1 VASEKAMGRDDY
13 TDMGGT
19 AEVFLT
25 THWSLIQQA
34 GKTKDDRNPALVG
47 LLVQRYWKPVYCYL
61 RRKGYDNE
69 EAKDLTQ
76 GFFHQVVWRRDLIRK
91 ADQSKGRF
99 RSFLLSALNHY
110 VINVQESE
118 TARKR
123 IPRERLV
130 RLEMA
135 GSPEL
140 PEALMQMAP
149 EDSFNYAWVS
159 ALLEDVL
166 VGVEETCRQR
176 GLTVH
181 WQIFRERLLRPT
193 LDGTD
198 PPSMKDVC
206 GRYCIDEPTKASNM
220 ITTVKRLFQTAL
232 RQRVRSFVVSDEEVA
247 GELAEIR
254 RFFK

>member
-1 VASEKAMGRDDY
+1 MGRDDY

-25 THWSLIQQA
+25 THWSLIEQA
-34 GKTKDDRNPALVG
+34 GKTEDDRNRALVG
-47 LLVQRYWKPVYCYL
+47 LLMQRYWKPVYCYL

-76 GFFHQVVWRRDLIRK
+76 GFFHQVVWRRDLIGK

-99 RSFLLSALNHY
+99 RSFMLSALNHY
-110 VINVQESE
+110 VINVRESE

-123 IPRERLV
+123 IPKERLV
-130 RLEMA
+130 PLEMV

-159 ALLEDVL
+159 TLLEDVL
-166 VGVEETCRQR
+166 AGVEEACRQR
-176 GLTVH
+176 ELTVH
-181 WQIFRERLLRPT
+181 WQIFKDRLLRPT
-193 LDGTD
+193 LDGTN
-198 PPSMKDVC
+198 PPSMNDVC
-206 GRYCIDEPTKASNM
+206 ARYGIAEPTKASNM

-232 RQRVRSFVVSDEEVA
+232 RKRVRSFVVSDEEVT